1 MFGSSILE
9 IAIGV
14 IFVYLVLSL
23 ICTAVNEAIA
33 TLINK
38 RGKNLFEGVKNLLND
53 PTFTGLAQQVYNH
66 GLVDGMSKEAVNP
79 EKKNRRPSYLPSAT
93 FSLALL
99 DILGAHG
106 VVSAAHGEKLT
117 EAEWA
122 YDDFFKACQ
131 DAGVKPDDQN
141 LPPAVQAKKDA
152 AEQARGQLV
161 TAASDAETAYFNA
174 IQAALGAAPGAA
186 PVPQPLTDARAAYLQ
201 AVQTAGN
208 APNDDQQVALGDARD
223 KYASEIKAALTD
235 DQQKAVAQARAA
247 FETAVAALKV
257 LDARRAA
264 VALASDPKN
273 QALIQKASDA
283 LEQSLAVGRALAT
296 EIPDQIN
303 NIQAAVGRLPDG
315 HTKETLLVLIDKSKR
330 EAAVIGDDALRLRQ
344 EVQQFQQNVEG
355 WFNDA
360 MDRVGGW
367 YKRWTQAWQLALA
380 IILVLLLNA
389 DTVMLTKRF
398 STDKDLRAAVL
409 AQAEKASKD
418 INQISTD
425 IGAYSLPLGWSNDP
439 NDSRRFPWVPWKSI
453 TWLHFINVM
462 FMKLIGLII
471 SIGAVSLGAP
481 FWFDM
486 LSKFINIRGAGTPP
500 GEKKK
505 SAGDTTN
512 AAAT

>member
-66 GLVDGMSKEAVNP
+66 GLVDGISKEAVNP
-79 EKKNRRPSYLPSAT
+79 AKKNRRPSYLPSAT

-106 VVSAAHGEKLT
+106 VISAAHGEKLT
-117 EAEWA
+117 VAEKA

-131 DAGVKPDDQN
+131 DAGVKPDSQN
-141 LPPAVQAKKDA
+141 LPQAVQDKKSA
-152 AEQARGQLV
+152 AVQARGQLV
-161 TAASDAETAYFNA
+161 TVESDAETAYFNA
-174 IQAALGAAPGAA
+174 IQAALGAAPVPAA
-186 PVPQPLTDARAAYLQ
+186 LTKARAAYQQTVQ
-201 AVQTAGN
+201 AAGN
-208 APNDDQQVALGDARD
+208 APNDDQQAALDDARD
-223 KYASEIKAALTD
+223 NYANEIKAALTD
-235 DQQKAVAQARAA
+235 DQQKAVAQAKAA
-247 FETAVAALKV
+247 FETAGAALKI

-264 VALASDPKN
+264 VASATDPKN

-296 EIPDQIN
+296 EIPDQLN

-315 HTKETLLVLIDKSKR
+315 HTKETLLVLVDKSKR
-330 EAAVIGDDALRLRQ
+330 EAAVIGDEALRLRQ
-344 EVQQFQQNVEG
+344 EVEQFQQNVEG

-367 YKRWTQAWQLALA
+367 YKRWTQGWQLALA
-380 IILVLLLNA
+380 LIIVLLLNA

-409 AQAEKASKD
+409 AQAEKANQAGDISKL
-418 INQISTD
+418 STD
-425 IGAYSLPLGWSNDP
+425 IESYSLPLGWSDDP
-439 NDSRRFPWVPWKSI
+439 NDSRRFPWVPWRSI
-453 TWLHFINVM
+453 TWLHFANVM
-462 FMKLIGLII
+462 VMKLIGLLI
-471 SIGAVSLGAP
+471 SVGAVSLGAP

-505 SAGDTTN
+505 SAGDTAN
-512 AAAT
+512 AAA